1 MSLYGGLVEDIM
13 VKNVATADYSA
24 SILEAAKLMTEKN
37 IGCVIITKDQK
48 PIGIVT
54 ERDFVRRF
62 VAIKKQTSE
71 PISELMTLP
80 VIYVNPEET
89 VRNAADLMRE
99 NQIHKLAVI
108 KDQSLVG
115 IITNSDLVKFCSTR
129 LDSEIRQMCDQIITR
144 KKSGKL

>member
-62 VAIKKQTSE
+62 VAIK
-71 PISELMTLP
+71 
-80 VIYVNPEET
+80 N
-89 VRNAADLMRE
+89 
-99 NQIHKLAVI
+99 
-108 KDQSLVG
+108 
-115 IITNSDLVKFCSTR
+115 R
-129 LDSEIRQMCDQIITR
+129 LQN
-144 KKSGKL
+144 LFLNL